1 MKVEYAVDD
10 KGKTVTDRT
19 TGEPVKRSL
28 DTMYLSNYTPVNIY
42 PLTES
47 QAEKLV
53 DLMRSTTKLKV
64 SEEDVLTLVVQHA
77 AGFWAGTST
86 LEEAAQ
92 QVQAAV
98 EQSLAA
104 FAPEA

>member
-1 MKVEYAVDD
+1 M
-10 KGKTVTDRT
+10 
-19 TGEPVKRSL
+19 
-28 DTMYLSNYTPVNIY
+28 
-42 PLTES
+42 
-47 QAEKLV
+47 
-53 DLMRSTTKLKV
+53 
-64 SEEDVLTLVVQHA
+64 LTLVVQHA